1 MLLRSRRKNSY
12 RLSTESIFWT
22 LILFSSLKVKYLA
35 GLCCLLFITSI
46 IFWVPNAPFLRRSSV
61 QGGWFSHY
69 LRVQTW
75 SEKEKIGPR
84 PPTSCRHLSRTSCGL
99 RVRPRSSIKE
109 HQSSAETE
117 HPYEGVTRTG
127 RPCQSSITGAAFA
140 GPRTLPGPNYTQPS
154 PVASPT
160 SPLRRRPTLFSFAAD
175 AGQRNR
181 RFLSP
186 SIRED

>member
-1 MLLRSRRKNSY
+1 MLLFY
-12 RLSTESIFWT
+12 D
-22 LILFSSLKVKYLA
+22 A
-35 GLCCLLFITSI
+35 ALCREDDFRI
-46 IFWVPNAPFLRRSSV
+46 IFARKPEAKKKRLVPVRRRHSDTCRGPAAV
-61 QGGWFSHY
+61 
-69 LRVQTW
+69 
-75 SEKEKIGPR
+75 SESAR
-84 PPTSCRHLSRTSCGL
+84 A
-99 RVRPRSSIKE
+99 SSIKE

-117 HPYEGVTRTG
+117 HPYDGVTRTG

-140 GPRTLPGPNYTQPS
+140 GPRTSPGPNYTQPS

-160 SPLRRRPTLFSFAAD
+160 SPLRRRPTLFSFAAG